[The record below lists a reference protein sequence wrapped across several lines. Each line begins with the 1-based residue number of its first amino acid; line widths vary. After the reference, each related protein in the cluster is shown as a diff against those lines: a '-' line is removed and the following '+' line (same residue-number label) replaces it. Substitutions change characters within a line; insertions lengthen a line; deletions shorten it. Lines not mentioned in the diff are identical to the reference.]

1 MKSIKNKI
9 VIKYIEFKRIQ
20 SINKTKIVLILGL
33 TILKQF
39 HLKKYFYLIIVL
51 NFFLVKAQNSNPNKN
66 LNFNISFLDEDPI
79 IDGEV
84 LNEALWEQVYTIRE
98 LKQIKPNYGAPASE
112 KTEIRIAY
120 TAKTLYVAVVCFDI
134 SPEKIVVSDS
144 RRDADL
150 NDDDSFL
157 FIIDTYNDQQNG
169 FLFGTNAD
177 GMEYDA
183 QIDNE
188 GEGNFSAN
196 RQQGGVVG
204 GTNINWDASW
214 EVKTKKGDFGWS
226 AEFAIPLRSI
236 RFNGGENKTWGINFQ
251 RNISKRSETAYW
263 ANLPL
268 GFDIK
273 RLSLAGKMHGLNLKS
288 PKNLKI
294 IPYGLVQSIQNNHPP
309 KNTTGN
315 TAVGGDIKYSLT
327 PGLTLDMTYNT
338 DFAQV
343 EVDEQQVNLDRFN
356 LFFPEKRPFFL
367 ENAGQFTVGSPGEV
381 DLFFSR
387 RIGIGENGSIVPIIG
402 GSRISGKVGQTNLGL
417 LSMFTDDVPTEIT
430 ESGFIKNNYSVARV
444 NHDFAAT
451 RSSIG
456 GILINRSGLGNDLDY
471 NRVFAVDGKLG
482 IGKKA
487 QVSGYLSKSN
497 TPGINANDHAF
508 NFLAVY
514 NWNGWNLRAG
524 YTEVGEG
531 FNPEVGFLLRS
542 AFKKPE
548 FLIFKQWRPKN
559 TGKLL
564 EVRPHI
570 SYRGYWNFQNTQ
582 ETGFLHV
589 DNHWVWESGF
599 EIHTGINFTRE
610 TVLSPFPISNVTV
623 QTGAYNHQEFQFVL
637 MSNANRKFY
646 YQTRTL
652 IGGYFGGN
660 RISSTNRATFRL
672 GDKFNT
678 EGVFN
683 FNRLQLP
690 EGDAN
695 VLISGLRL
703 AYSFT
708 PRMFLQSLVQYN
720 NVSNITS
727 VNARFGWLRNANT
740 GLFVVLNIIKDT
752 DYFDALN
759 NQSITIKYSHQFD
772 LLGK

>member
-1 MKSIKNKI
+1 M
-9 VIKYIEFKRIQ
+9 
-20 SINKTKIVLILGL
+20 
-33 TILKQF
+33 
-39 HLKKYFYLIIVL
+39 KKYLFLIVVFH
-51 NFFLVKAQNSNPNKN
+51 FFLVKAQNTNPNKN
-66 LNFNISFLDEDPI
+66 LNFNITFLAQEPI
-79 IDGEV
+79 IDGDV
-84 LNEALWEQVYTIRE
+84 LNEALWEQVYTIRD
-98 LKQIKPNYGAPASE
+98 LKQIKPNYGTPASE
-112 KTEIRIAY
+112 KTAIKIAY
-120 TAKTLYVAVVCFDI
+120 TSKTLYVAVVCFDT

-236 RFNGGENKTWGINFQ
+236 RFNGGDNKTWGINFQ

-367 ENAGQFTVGSPGEV
+367 ENAGQFSVGSPGEV

-387 RIGIGENGSIVPIIG
+387 RIGIGSGGSLVPIIG
-402 GSRISGKVGQTNLGL
+402 GSRVSGKIGQTNIGL
-417 LSMFTDDVPTEIT
+417 LSMFTDEIPDET
-430 ESGFIKNNYSVARV
+430 GAIKLLKNNYSVARI
-444 NHDFAAT
+444 NHDFAAQ
-451 RSSIG
+451 RSSLG
-456 GILINRSGLGNDLDY
+456 GIMVSRSGLNDPLDY
-471 NRVFAVDGKLG
+471 NRVVAVDGKLG

-487 QVSGYLSKSN
+487 QLSGYLSQSS
-497 TPGINANDHAF
+497 TPGIETDAHAF

-610 TVLSPFPISNVTV
+610 TVLSAFPISNVTV
-623 QTGAYNHQEFQFVL
+623 RTGAYNHQEFQFVL

-683 FNRLQLP
+683 YNRLELP

>member
-1 MKSIKNKI
+1 MLTFGIAQKN
-9 VIKYIEFKRIQ
+9 
-20 SINKTKIVLILGL
+20 
-33 TILKQF
+33 
-39 HLKKYFYLIIVL
+39 
-51 NFFLVKAQNSNPNKN
+51 NPNQN
-66 LNFNISFLDEDPI
+66 LNFPITYLETDPI
-79 IDGEV
+79 LDGNI
-84 LNEALWEQVYTIRE
+84 LGEALWERVPAITE
-98 LKQIKPNYGAPASE
+98 LKQIKPDYNVPASE
-112 KTEIRIAY
+112 ETAIRVAY
-120 TAKTLYVAVVCFDI
+120 TNKTLYVAVVCYD
-134 SPEKIVVSDS
+134 SAPDKIVISDS

-150 NDDDSFL
+150 NDEDSFL
-157 FIIDTYNDQQNG
+157 FILDTYNDQQNG
-169 FLFGTNAD
+169 FLFGTNAS

-214 EVKTKKGDFGWS
+214 EVKTETGDYGWS

-236 RFNGGENKTWGINFQ
+236 RFNSGNDKIWGINFQ

-268 GFDIK
+268 GFDLK
-273 RLSLAGKMHGLNLKS
+273 RLSLAGKMTGLNLRS

-294 IPYGLVQSIQNNHPP
+294 IPYALTQVIVDNTPP
-309 KNTTGN
+309 KNTSTN
-315 TAVGGDIKYSLT
+315 AAFGGDIKYSLT

-367 ENAGQFTVGSPGEV
+367 ENAGQFSVGSPGEV

-387 RIGIGENGSIVPIIG
+387 RIGIGEGGSIVPILG
-402 GSRISGKVGQTNLGL
+402 GSRVSGKIGQTNVGL
-417 LSMFTDDVPTEIT
+417 LSMFTDEVENEGTIDI
-430 ESGFIKNNYSVARV
+430 IKNNYSVARV
-444 NHDFAAT
+444 NHDFAKS
-451 RSSIG
+451 RSSLG
-456 GILINRSGLGNDLDY
+456 GIIVNRNGIGNNDDF
-471 NRVFAVDGKLG
+471 NRVFAMDGKLG
-482 IGKKA
+482 LGKKA
-487 QVSGYLSKSN
+487 QLTGYLSKSS
-497 TPGINANDHAF
+497 TPGIDSSDHAF

-514 NWNGWNLRAG
+514 NWNGWNIRAG

-559 TGKLL
+559 TVKFL

-570 SYRGYWNFQNTQ
+570 SYRGYWNFNNTQ

-589 DNHWVWESGF
+589 DNHWVWQSGF
-599 EIHTGINFTRE
+599 EVHTGINFTKE
-610 TVLSPFPISNVTV
+610 TVLEAFPISRVTIDPGV
-623 QTGAYNHQEFQFVL
+623 YDHQELQLVL
-637 MSNANRKFY
+637 FTNPNNKASFR
-646 YQTRTL
+646 TRTL

-660 RISSTNRATFRL
+660 RISSNNTGTLRL
-672 GDKFNT
+672 GDKFNA
-678 EGVFN
+678 EAN
-683 FNRLQLP
+683 LNYNYLNLP
-690 EGDAN
+690 NGTTN
-695 VLISGLRL
+695 VVISGGRL

-720 NVSNITS
+720 NVSRIAS
-727 VNARFGWLRNANT
+727 VNARFGWLSNANT
-740 GLFVVLNIIKDT
+740 GLFVVVNIIKDS
-752 DYFDALN
+752 DFMDRLN
-759 NQSITIKYSHQFD
+759 NQSITIKYTYQFD
-772 LLGK
+772 LLGR

>member
-1 MKSIKNKI
+1 MKK
-9 VIKYIEFKRIQ
+9 FF
-20 SINKTKIVLILGL
+20 VLFFI
-33 TILKQF
+33 
-39 HLKKYFYLIIVL
+39 L
-51 NFFLVKAQNSNPNKN
+51 NFCFTLAQNTNPNKN
-66 LNFNISFLDEDPI
+66 LNFNISFLNEDPV

-84 LNEALWEQVYTIRE
+84 LNESLWDQVYAIRD

-112 KTEIRIAY
+112 QTIIRMAY
-120 TAKTLYVAVVCFDI
+120 TNKTLYVAVVCFDTE
-134 SPEKIVVSDS
+134 PKQIVVSDS

-157 FIIDTYNDQQNG
+157 FILDTYNDQQNG

-214 EVKTKKGDFGWS
+214 EVKTQKGDYGWS
-226 AEFAIPLRSI
+226 AEFTIPLRSI
-236 RFNGGENKTWGINFQ
+236 RFNGGENKTWGVNFQ

-288 PKNLKI
+288 PKNLKV
-294 IPYGLVQSIQNNHPP
+294 IPYGLAQSIQNNHPP
-309 KNTTGN
+309 KSNSSQS
-315 TAVGGDIKYSLT
+315 AFGGDIKYSLT
-327 PGLTLDMTYNT
+327 PGLTLDLTYNT

-387 RIGIGENGSIVPIIG
+387 RIGIGTNGSIVPIIG

-417 LSMFTDDVPTEIT
+417 LSMYTDEVPTENQ
-430 ESGFIKNNYSVARV
+430 ESNLIKNNFSVARV
-444 NHDFAAT
+444 NHDFAAK

-456 GILINRSGLGNDLDY
+456 GIIINRSGLGNDLDF

-487 QVSGYLSKSN
+487 QLTGYLSKST

-508 NFLAVY
+508 KFLAVY

-623 QTGAYNHQEFQFVL
+623 ETGAYDHQEFQFVL

-660 RISSTNRATFRL
+660 RISSTNKATFRL

-678 EGVFN
+678 EGLFN
-683 FNRLQLP
+683 YNRLQLP
-690 EGDAN
+690 GGDAN

-740 GLFVVLNIIKDT
+740 GLFVVLNIVKDT

>member
-1 MKSIKNKI
+1 MLFLEPISKEPLKH
-9 VIKYIEFKRIQ
+9 
-20 SINKTKIVLILGL
+20 ILFLFILCLLPL
-33 TILKQF
+33 TAQQNN
-39 HLKKYFYLIIVL
+39 FYTTQHTQIT
-51 NFFLVKAQNSNPNKN
+51 FLE
-66 LNFNISFLDEDPI
+66 EDPI
-79 IDGEV
+79 IDGKIQE
-84 LNEALWEQVYTIRE
+84 EILWQKVPTITD
-98 LKQIKPNYGAPASE
+98 LKQIKPKYGEPASE

-120 TAKTLYVAVVCFDI
+120 TLKTLYVAVICYD
-134 SPEKIVVSDS
+134 SEPNKIVISDS

-169 FLFGTNAD
+169 FLFGTNAN

-188 GEGNFSAN
+188 GAGNISVN

-204 GTNINWDASW
+204 GTNLNWDASW
-214 EVKTKKGDFGWS
+214 IVKTETGDYGWS

-236 RFNGGENKTWGINFQ
+236 RFASGLDKTWGINFQ

-273 RLSLAGKMHGLNLKS
+273 RLSLAGKMNGLNLKS

-294 IPYGLVQSIQNNHPP
+294 IPYGLSQSIRNNHPP
-309 KNTTGN
+309 KSTSSS
-315 TAVGGDIKYSLT
+315 AAFGGDIKYSLT

-367 ENAGQFTVGSPGEV
+367 ENAGQFSVGSPGEV

-387 RIGIGENGSIVPIIG
+387 RIGIGDSGQLVPILG
-402 GSRISGKVGQTNLGL
+402 GSRISGKVGQTNVGL
-417 LSMFTDDVPTEIT
+417 LSMYTDKVTLDSNTTLV
-430 ESGFIKNNYSVARV
+430 KNNFTVARV
-444 NHDFAAT
+444 NHDFPAR

-456 GILINRSGLGNDLDY
+456 GIAINRSGLGLDNDY
-471 NRVFAVDGKLG
+471 NRVFAMDGKLG
-482 IGKKA
+482 LGKKA
-487 QVSGYLSKSN
+487 QLSGYLAKSN
-497 TPGINANDHAF
+497 TPGINQNDHAL

-548 FLIFKQWRPKN
+548 FLIFKQFRTQN
-559 TGKLL
+559 MGKIFEL
-564 EVRPHI
+564 RPHI

-582 ETGFLHV
+582 ETGYLHV

-610 TVLSPFPISNVTV
+610 TVLSPFPISNVIV
-623 QTGAYNHQEFQFVL
+623 DLGEYNHQEFQFVL
-637 MSNANRKFY
+637 ISNANRKFF

-652 IGGYFGGN
+652 IGGYFGGS
-660 RISSTNRATFRL
+660 RVSSNNKITYRV
-672 GDKFNT
+672 GDKFNA
-678 EGVFN
+678 EGILN
-683 FNRLQLP
+683 YNQLSLP
-690 EGDAN
+690 KGEAN
-695 VLISGLRL
+695 VIISGARF

-727 VNARFGWLRNANT
+727 LNARFGWLRNANT

-759 NQSITIKYSHQFD
+759 NQSITVKYSHQFD
-772 LLGK
+772 LLGGK

>member
-1 MKSIKNKI
+1 MKK
-9 VIKYIEFKRIQ
+9 FF
-20 SINKTKIVLILGL
+20 VLFFI
-33 TILKQF
+33 
-39 HLKKYFYLIIVL
+39 L
-51 NFFLVKAQNSNPNKN
+51 NFCFTLAQNTNPNKN
-66 LNFNISFLDEDPI
+66 LNFNISFLNEDPV

-84 LNEALWEQVYTIRE
+84 LNESLWDQVYAIRD

-112 KTEIRIAY
+112 QTIIRIAY
-120 TAKTLYVAVVCFDI
+120 TNKTLYVAVVCFDTE
-134 SPEKIVVSDS
+134 PKQIVVSDS

-157 FIIDTYNDQQNG
+157 FILDTYNDQQNG

-214 EVKTKKGDFGWS
+214 EVKTQKGDYGWS

-236 RFNGGENKTWGINFQ
+236 RFNGGENKTWGVNFQ

-288 PKNLKI
+288 PKNLKV
-294 IPYGLVQSIQNNHPP
+294 IPYGLAQSIQNNHPP
-309 KNTTGN
+309 KSNSSQS
-315 TAVGGDIKYSLT
+315 AFGGDIKYSLT
-327 PGLTLDMTYNT
+327 PGLTLDLTYNT

-387 RIGIGENGSIVPIIG
+387 RIGIGTNGSIVPIIG

-417 LSMFTDDVPTEIT
+417 LSMYTDEVHTENP
-430 ESGFIKNNYSVARV
+430 ESNLIKNNFSVARV
-444 NHDFAAT
+444 NHDFAAK

-456 GILINRSGLGNDLDY
+456 GIIINRSGLGNDLDF

-487 QVSGYLSKSN
+487 QLTGYLSKST

-508 NFLAVY
+508 KFLAVY

-623 QTGAYNHQEFQFVL
+623 ETGAYDHQEFQFVL

-660 RISSTNRATFRL
+660 RISSTNKATFRL

-678 EGVFN
+678 EGLFN
-683 FNRLQLP
+683 YNRLQLP
-690 EGDAN
+690 GGDAN

-740 GLFVVLNIIKDT
+740 GLFVVLNIVKDT

>member
-1 MKSIKNKI
+1 MKKI
-9 VIKYIEFKRIQ
+9 LLLFAALAYLQVI
-20 SINKTKIVLILGL
+20 
-33 TILKQF
+33 
-39 HLKKYFYLIIVL
+39 
-51 NFFLVKAQNSNPNKN
+51 AQNSNPNQN
-66 LNFNISFLDEDPI
+66 LNFDVSFLEQDPI
-79 IDGEV
+79 IDGEI
-84 LNEALWEQVYTIRE
+84 LEETLWNQVFPIRD

-120 TAKTLYVAVVCFDI
+120 TSKTLYIAVVCFDTA
-134 SPEKIVVSDS
+134 PEKIVVSDS

-214 EVKTKKGDFGWS
+214 EVKTKKGNFGWS

-294 IPYGLVQSIQNNHPP
+294 IPYGLAQSVQNNHPR
-309 KNTTGN
+309 KSTSSKS
-315 TAVGGDIKYSLT
+315 AFGGDIKYSLT

-367 ENAGQFTVGSPGEV
+367 ENAGQFSVGSPGEV

-387 RIGIGENGSIVPIIG
+387 RIGIGENGSLVPIIG
-402 GSRISGKVGQTNLGL
+402 GSRVSGKIGQTNVGL
-417 LSMFTDDVPTEIT
+417 LSMFTDEVPTA
-430 ESGFIKNNYSVARV
+430 SGELDIVKNNYSVARV
-444 NHDFAAT
+444 NHDFAAK

-456 GILINRSGLGNDLDY
+456 GVFINRSGIGNELDY
-471 NRVFAVDGKLG
+471 NRVFAMDGKLG

-487 QVSGYLSKSN
+487 QLSGYVSKST
-497 TPGINANDHAF
+497 TPGITSNDHAF
-508 NFLAVY
+508 KFLAVY

-564 EVRPHI
+564 EVRPHV

-610 TVLSPFPISNVTV
+610 TVLSAFPISKVTV
-623 QTGAYNHQEFQFVL
+623 ETGEYNHQELQFVL
-637 MSNANRKFY
+637 MTNANRKFY
-646 YQTRTL
+646 FQTRTL

-660 RISSTNRATFRL
+660 RISSTNKATFRL
-672 GDKFNT
+672 GDKFNI
-678 EGVFN
+678 EGIFN
-683 FNRLQLP
+683 YNRLKLP

-695 VLISGLRL
+695 VLITGARL

-740 GLFVVLNIIKDT
+740 GLFVVINIIKDT
-752 DYFDALN
+752 DYLDALK

-772 LLGK
+772 LLGR

>member
-1 MKSIKNKI
+1 
-9 VIKYIEFKRIQ
+9 
-20 SINKTKIVLILGL
+20 
-33 TILKQF
+33 
-39 HLKKYFYLIIVL
+39 
-51 NFFLVKAQNSNPNKN
+51 
-66 LNFNISFLDEDPI
+66 
-79 IDGEV
+79 
-84 LNEALWEQVYTIRE
+84 
-98 LKQIKPNYGAPASE
+98 
-112 KTEIRIAY
+112 
-120 TAKTLYVAVVCFDI
+120 
-134 SPEKIVVSDS
+134 
-144 RRDADL
+144 
-150 NDDDSFL
+150 
-157 FIIDTYNDQQNG
+157 
-169 FLFGTNAD
+169 
-177 GMEYDA
+177 MEYDA

-214 EVKTKKGDFGWS
+214 EVKTKKGNFGWS

-294 IPYGLVQSIQNNHPP
+294 IPYGLAQSVQNNHPR
-309 KNTTGN
+309 KSTSSKS
-315 TAVGGDIKYSLT
+315 AFGGDIKYSLT

-367 ENAGQFTVGSPGEV
+367 ENAGQFSVGSPGEV

-387 RIGIGENGSIVPIIG
+387 RIGIGENGSLVPIIG
-402 GSRISGKVGQTNLGL
+402 GSRVSGKIGQTNVGL
-417 LSMFTDDVPTEIT
+417 LSMFTDEVPTA
-430 ESGFIKNNYSVARV
+430 SGELDIVKNNYSVARV
-444 NHDFAAT
+444 NHDFAAK

-456 GILINRSGLGNDLDY
+456 GVFINRSGIGNELDY
-471 NRVFAVDGKLG
+471 NRVFAMDGKLG

-487 QVSGYLSKSN
+487 QLSGYVSKST
-497 TPGINANDHAF
+497 TPGITSNDHAF
-508 NFLAVY
+508 KFLAVY

-564 EVRPHI
+564 EVRPHV

-610 TVLSPFPISNVTV
+610 TVLSAFPISKVTV
-623 QTGAYNHQEFQFVL
+623 ETGEYNHQELQFVL
-637 MSNANRKFY
+637 MTNANRKFY
-646 YQTRTL
+646 FQTRTL

-660 RISSTNRATFRL
+660 RISSTNKATFRL
-672 GDKFNT
+672 GDKFNI
-678 EGVFN
+678 EGIFN
-683 FNRLQLP
+683 YNRLKLP

-695 VLISGLRL
+695 VLITGARL

-740 GLFVVLNIIKDT
+740 GLFVVINIIKDT
-752 DYFDALN
+752 DYLDALK

-772 LLGK
+772 LLGR

>member
-1 MKSIKNKI
+1 
-9 VIKYIEFKRIQ
+9 
-20 SINKTKIVLILGL
+20 
-33 TILKQF
+33 
-39 HLKKYFYLIIVL
+39 LKKYLFLIVVFH
-51 NFFLVKAQNSNPNKN
+51 FFLVKAQNTNPNKN
-66 LNFNISFLDEDPI
+66 LNFNISFLVEEPI

-84 LNEALWEQVYTIRE
+84 LNEALWEQVYTIRD
-98 LKQIKPNYGAPASE
+98 LKQIKPDYGAPASE
-112 KTEIRIAY
+112 KTAIKIAY
-120 TAKTLYVAVVCFDI
+120 STKTLYVAVVCFDN

-236 RFNGGENKTWGINFQ
+236 RFNGGNNKTWGVNFQ

-367 ENAGQFTVGSPGEV
+367 ENAGQFSVGSPGEV

-387 RIGIGENGSIVPIIG
+387 RIGIGSGGSLVPIIG
-402 GSRISGKVGQTNLGL
+402 GSRVSGKIGQTNIGL
-417 LSMFTDDVPTEIT
+417 LSMFTDEIPDET
-430 ESGFIKNNYSVARV
+430 GAIELLKNNYSVARI
-444 NHDFAAT
+444 NHDFAAQ
-451 RSSIG
+451 RSSLG
-456 GILINRSGLGNDLDY
+456 GIMVSRSGLNDPLDY
-471 NRVFAVDGKLG
+471 NRVVAVDGKLG

-487 QVSGYLSKSN
+487 QLSGYLSQSS
-497 TPGINANDHAF
+497 TPGIETDAHAF

-610 TVLSPFPISNVTV
+610 TVLSAFPISNVTV
-623 QTGAYNHQEFQFVL
+623 PTGAYNHQEFQFVL

-683 FNRLQLP
+683 YNRLQLP

-759 NQSITIKYSHQFD
+759 NQSITLKYSHQFD